1 MTPADKQPDELKGGK
16 APALRRVERRR
27 RSLFRSAPRPKS
39 AVVAQFQSDA
49 IEVEERAPPRVARLT
64 LYSVVALIVAAVT
77 WASVSHVDM
86 IVTAQGKLITTRPNL
101 VVQPLETSVIREI
114 HVRAGDVVNR
124 GDVLA
129 TLDPTFSQADLD
141 QLRTRVAAFDAT
153 INRLKAEL
161 GGYEFVVT
169 DSENPDDVLQGK
181 MFVQRRTFHETQL
194 RNFDAQ
200 IASARANLKT
210 SQDEEAVLVQRL
222 ETMKSIEAMRGTLM
236 DKEVGSRL
244 NFLLSRDARLDV
256 ESTLSKI
263 RGNQADY
270 EHKVDKARADQQVFV
285 EEFRRTAYQELVET
299 LAKRNS
305 AAEELKKVEL
315 RRQLIMLSAP
325 ADAIVLEIANRTIGS
340 VVREAETLF
349 VLVPRDVPLQAEI
362 NVEGK
367 DIGQVAVGQSVRIK
381 FEAFPFQK
389 YGTGTGAVRVVS
401 QDTFAPDTKGE
412 ATHRAPAP
420 YYRVLVDV
428 IDTKLRLQPERIQM
442 IPGMAVTA
450 ELKAGR
456 RSVISYFLYPLLRG
470 LDESIREY

>member
-1 MTPADKQPDELKGGK
+1 MTSANKQQVEAKVGRAPVLKI
-16 APALRRVERRR
+16 VERRR
-27 RSLFRSAPRPKS
+27 RSLFRAAPARKP
-39 AVVAQFQSDA
+39 AVVSEFQSDA
-49 IEVEERAPPRVARLT
+49 IEVEEHAPPRIARVT
-64 LYSVVALIVAAVT
+64 LYCVVALILAAVG
-77 WASVSHVDM
+77 WAAGSQVDM
-86 IVTAQGKLITTRPNL
+86 IVAAQGKLITTRPNL
-101 VVQPLETSVIREI
+101 VVQPLETSVIRQI

-161 GGYEFVVT
+161 GGYDFVVT
-169 DSENPDDVLQGK
+169 DTANPDDALQGE
-181 MFVQRRTFHETQL
+181 MFLQRRTFHESQL

-200 IASARANLKT
+200 IASALANLKT
-210 SQDEEAVLVQRL
+210 SHDEEAVLVQRL
-222 ETMKSIEAMRGTLM
+222 ETVRSIEAMRGTLM
-236 DKEVGSRL
+236 DKEVGSKL
-244 NFLLSRDARLDV
+244 NFLLSRDARLEV
-256 ESTLSKI
+256 ETNLSRI

-270 EHKVDKARADQQVFV
+270 EHKVEKTRADRQVFV
-285 EEFRRTAYQELVET
+285 EEFRRTAYQDLVET

-305 AAEELKKVEL
+305 AAEDLKKVEL

-325 ADAIVLEIANRTIGS
+325 ADSIVLEIANRTVGS

-349 VLVPRDVPLQAEI
+349 VLVPRNVPLQAEI

-367 DIGQVAVGQSVRIK
+367 DIGRVAVGQPVRIK

-389 YGTGTGAVRVVS
+389 YGTGSGNVRVIS
-401 QDTFAPDTKGE
+401 HDTFAPDTKGE
-412 ATHRAPAP
+412 GARRIPAP

-428 IDTKLRLQPERIQM
+428 TDTKLRRQPERIQM

-450 ELKAGR
+450 ELKVGR

-470 LDESIREY
+470 LDESIREP